1 MLCARHS
8 VRLLLLRLDLLQ
20 TNHDPRGVDVIM
32 AHLDL
37 AAFAMLGGFLFS
49 ARAHAERALQFA
61 QESLGDSLS
70 LLQAHNVMAW
80 LHYRQ
85 GDHDAAKASM
95 ASALEVYVEM
105 GVT

>member
-1 MLCARHS
+1 MQT
-8 VRLLLLRLDLLQ
+8 LLECLSALQ
-20 TNHDPRGVDVIM
+20 TYHDRRGVNAIT

-49 ARAHAERALQFA
+49 ARAHAERALLFA

-95 ASALEVYVEM
+95 ASALEVYVLM